1 MCDHPDFE
9 DVVRDSWGAVVHGT
23 SMYRV
28 WRKLSLLKVGLK
40 QLHSSQFAGITSRIE
55 KARED
60 LEVVQSSLQAA
71 PLNPSLH
78 SQEKTEQLRKW
89 NSIEESALRQ
99 QSRVQWLTLGDSNN
113 HFFVSAIKE
122 RNFRN
127 SIDVLFDDQDVK
139 LTTHQDIQ
147 KEVVGFFKGLMG
159 TSASVLPAVDI
170 SIVRKGP
177 R

>member
-60 LEVVQSSLQAA
+60 LEVVQSPSSLQAD
-71 PLNPSLH
+71 PLLPSLH
-78 SQEKTEQLRKW
+78 SQEKNHIEQLRKW
-89 NSIEESALRQ
+89 NSIEGRQ
-99 QSRVQWLTLGDSNN
+99 S
-113 HFFVSAIKE
+113 
-122 RNFRN
+122 
-127 SIDVLFDDQDVK
+127 
-139 LTTHQDIQ
+139 
-147 KEVVGFFKGLMG
+147 
-159 TSASVLPAVDI
+159 
-170 SIVRKGP
+170 
-177 R
+177 